1 MGYKYVLK
9 IRPQLSTLFHFSTYI
24 SYRPYIGGLYFRG
37 KIKLKST
44 SPYFKGI
51 VNGGLFGGSGGR
63 ESYGIIKFWLNFLT
77 HYFCLNLLNI
87 VFNK

>member
-37 KIKLKST
+37 KIKLRST
-44 SPYFKGI
+44 SPYIQGNCKWGLI
-51 VNGGLFGGSGGR
+51 WRIGGGGGGV
-63 ESYGIIKFWLNFLT
+63 GDF
-77 HYFCLNLLNI
+77 
-87 VFNK
+87 